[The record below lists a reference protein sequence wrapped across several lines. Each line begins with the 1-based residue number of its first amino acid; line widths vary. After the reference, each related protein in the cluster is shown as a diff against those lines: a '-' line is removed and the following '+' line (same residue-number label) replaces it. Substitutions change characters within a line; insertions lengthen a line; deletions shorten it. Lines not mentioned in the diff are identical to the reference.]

1 MIALRVE
8 FVYNLSHSYPMHIFA
23 PSIIGYTK
31 FGLLPMK
38 ALVITIESDP
48 IIANVA
54 PYLIRYS
61 FGYVCVTFPYH
72 SKSGSLS
79 Q

>member
-1 MIALRVE
+1 
-8 FVYNLSHSYPMHIFA
+8 MHIFA

-48 IIANVA
+48 IRANVA
-54 PYLIRYS
+54 HISLDILL
-61 FGYVCVTFPYH
+61 GMYVSPFHTIVRVEV
-72 SKSGSLS
+72 
-79 Q
+79 